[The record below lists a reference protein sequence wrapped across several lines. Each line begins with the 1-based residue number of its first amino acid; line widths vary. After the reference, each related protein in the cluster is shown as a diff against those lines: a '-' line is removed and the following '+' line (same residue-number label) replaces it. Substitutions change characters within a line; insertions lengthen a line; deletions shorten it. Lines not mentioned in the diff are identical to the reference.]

1 MSETI
6 ELIEVNDIEGNP
18 KKHVIIRREDGS
30 FLSYTKEY
38 YDELQAQ
45 AEQSTPSLTDEAAT
59 K

>member
-1 MSETI
+1 MTEK
-6 ELIEVNDIEGNP
+6 IEVIEIDDILGNP

-45 AEQSTPSLTDEAAT
+45 QVEHLTSPLTDPTA
-59 K
+59 